1 MEEIHIYHSARKII
15 LDIKNLI
22 FAILGLLII
31 GIGCFF
37 ILTDYQLEFSEL
49 QIDGFGLI
57 DMGIPM
63 VGLYILCIVV
73 LGLCY
78 LTGAYNIVIT
88 EDYIKQNTFFSGDL
102 VLHFSDIDHFN
113 LSHHRSTT
121 YLDPCFKNQEK
132 EKFILFHEKSIV
144 ASYLSI
150 SSKELC
156 EILNI
161 KGAKERNER
170 LRQTVCTE

>member
-49 QIDGFGLI
+49 QIDGFDLI
-57 DMGIPM
+57 DIGTPM

-73 LGLCY
+73 LRLLYSMGI
-78 LTGAYNIVIT
+78 YNIVIT
-88 EDYIKQNTFFSGDL
+88 EKYIKQKKIFSGYL
-102 VLHFSDIDHFN
+102 ILLFSDIDYFN
-113 LSHHRSTT
+113 LGHYRFNT

-132 EKFILFHEKSIV
+132 EKFNFFYEKAIV
-144 ASYLSI
+144 ANHLCI
-150 SSKELC
+150 SAKELC

-161 KGAKERNER
+161 KDGKERNER
-170 LRQTVCTE
+170 LRQTVCLK